1 MDKRPLILRTL
12 ITLVVVAVFASAIH
26 PLFERDYY
34 VTFLGLLVKPA
45 SPEEARKVQEEADA
59 LVADAEKLRA
69 EDPNLYQSQALLKA
83 ADDKGVD
90 LTKMVRGNDLQDNR
104 DVMSVIRKH
113 ASSSIR
119 LGLDLNGGV
128 EFILQLVPDE
138 GFLKELE
145 KGGDDGKNRSRKDI
159 EADIRRNFDRYRDI
173 AIETLR
179 RGIRMSRCGRRWW
192 PRTKKS
198 S

>member
-83 ADDKGVD
+83 ADD
-90 LTKMVRGNDLQDNR
+90 Q
-104 DVMSVIRKH
+104 
-113 ASSSIR
+113 
-119 LGLDLNGGV
+119 
-128 EFILQLVPDE
+128 
-138 GFLKELE
+138 
-145 KGGDDGKNRSRKDI
+145 
-159 EADIRRNFDRYRDI
+159 
-173 AIETLR
+173 
-179 RGIRMSRCGRRWW
+179 GRR
-192 PRTKKS
+192 PDQNGQGQ
-198 S
+198 